1 MKLKLATVGIF
12 FGLSAGAPAL
22 AAPPQVTLALPS
34 TTLTFSWAYVAQ
46 GIGAWKKQGLDVNVQ
61 FIRGLGAMN
70 AMLGGN
76 VEFAVSSGPTIISAI
91 ARGQKPVVIGTP
103 IKKLLNEIVVSKA
116 IAAKTGPKAS
126 LVERAMAL
134 KGKTIA
140 IDSVNSIE
148 QAYAKYVLAEA
159 HLDPNKE
166 VTFTPVAPPA
176 MAPALQAG
184 RIDAFASLP
193 PWTTQ
198 AELKGVGVR
207 YVSSPAG
214 DLPGL
219 QPIMQT
225 GIVARTGYCEQH
237 KDICKKFAAGALA
250 ALRYIHEQPDKAFAL
265 VKDKFKTMD
274 PAVLKSVFASV
285 RAATGEDLKSSDE
298 PVQKAQNLAVVA
310 GSLHEAEKLAPPA
323 FHTVYTNDYQ
333 P

>member
-1 MKLKLATVGIF
+1 MRLKLASIGILF
-12 FGLSAGAPAL
+12 ALSASPAAQ
-22 AAPPQVTLALPS
+22 AADPQVTLALPS

-46 GIGAWKKQGLDVNVQ
+46 GIDAWKKQGLDVKVQ

-103 IKKLLNEIVVSKA
+103 VKKLLNEIVVSKA
-116 IAAKTGPKAS
+116 IAAKVGPKAS
-126 LVERAMAL
+126 LADRAKAL
-134 KGKTIA
+134 KGKIIA
-140 IDSVNSIE
+140 VDSVKSIE
-148 QAYAKYVLAEA
+148 MAYAKYVLAEA
-159 HLDPNKE
+159 HLDPNKD

-198 AELKGVGVR
+198 AVLKGVGVR

-214 DLPGL
+214 DLPSL

-225 GIVARTGYCEQH
+225 GIVARAGYCEQH
-237 KDICKKFAAGALA
+237 KDICKKFAAGAQA
-250 ALRYIHEQPDKAFAL
+250 ALSYIHQQPDKAFAL
-265 VKDKFKTMD
+265 IKDKFKTMD
-274 PAVLKSVFASV
+274 PEVLKSVFASV
-285 RAATGEDLKSSDE
+285 KAATGENLKSSDE
-298 PVQKAQNLAVVA
+298 LVQKAQNLALVA
-310 GSLHEAEKLAPPA
+310 GSLHAAEKLAPSA